1 MEPTSQ
7 TTTKKI
13 PVADANNDRNMAILA
28 HAGGIL
34 FGFIPALVIW
44 LMKKDDKNA
53 VYVANQA
60 KEALN
65 FQITVGIALFACVLL
80 VFVLIGALLIWLVWL
95 ADIICCILAAIK
107 TSKGENFRYP
117 ITLRIIK

>member
-1 MEPTSQ
+1 MKATSQ
-7 TTTKKI
+7 ESIEKI
-13 PVADANNDRNMAILA
+13 PVPDAHNDRNIAILA
-28 HAGGIL
+28 HLGGIL

-44 LMKKDDKNA
+44 LLKKDDKNA

-65 FQITVGIALFACVLL
+65 FQITVGIALFICVLL
-80 VFVLIGALLIWLVWL
+80 VFVIIGALLIWLVWL
-95 ADIICCILAAIK
+95 ADIICCILAAAK

-117 ITLRIIK
+117 LTIRLIK